1 MGVTGTPSG
10 RYLADP
16 KYRGQR
22 GKARTFD
29 TKREALDYIR
39 QQRAHMAG
47 GYDARSAKRPLGEVM
62 HDWLREREGVVS
74 PATYDTDRYMV
85 AWVPERFVSLP
96 VGEIR
101 PATVEAMFND
111 IARKGRAQASIERA
125 RGTWSEFFAWAARQ
139 GMISASPMLG
149 VRTPKT
155 GRPRREM
162 MPWTR
167 FELDE
172 QLEVWRD
179 LNPSTAAVM
188 HFLCLTGLRFGEA
201 RALRVRDVEVTP
213 TLMRL
218 RVDRSRSEGRE
229 VKETKSRRSRKV
241 PVAFEL
247 RDWVHS
253 RIEGREPNE
262 LLMPPMHA
270 ARLKT
275 QLSWAKTAGGRNI
288 HQARHTA
295 ICLWLANGVSV
306 EKVRAW
312 AGHASIVTTNRY
324 VTYLGQDDEDEIAKV
339 GR

>member
-1 MGVTGTPSG
+1 MGITVKPNG

-16 KYRGQR
+16 KFRGQR
-22 GKARTFD
+22 GKARVFD
-29 TKREALDYIR
+29 TKREAQEYIR
-39 QQRAHMAG
+39 QQRAFMAG
-47 GYDARSAKRPLGEVM
+47 GYDARSAKRPLGDVM
-62 HDWLREREGVVS
+62 RDWLLERQGVVS

-85 AWVPERFVSLP
+85 AWMPERFRSLP

-101 PATVEAMFND
+101 PANVEAMLNQL
-111 IARKGRAQASIERA
+111 ARGGRAQSSIERA

-139 GMISASPMLG
+139 GMIAVSPMVG

-155 GRPRREM
+155 GKPRREM

-167 FELDE
+167 TELDR
-172 QLEVWRD
+172 QLAVWRE
-179 LNPSTAAVM
+179 LNPTAAATM
-188 HFLCLTGLRFGEA
+188 HFLALTGLRFGEA
-201 RALRVRDVEVTP
+201 RALRVRHVEATP

-218 RVDRSRSEGRE
+218 RVERSRSEGRDE
-229 VKETKSRRSRKV
+229 KETKGRRLRKV
-241 PVAFEL
+241 PVALEL
-247 RDWVHS
+247 CDWVRS
-253 RIEGREPNE
+253 RIEGRSPDD

-270 ARLKT
+270 ARLKA
-275 QLSWAKTAGGRNI
+275 QLDWSKTAGGRNI

-295 ICLWLANGVSV
+295 ICLWLADGVSV
-306 EKVRAW
+306 EKVQAW